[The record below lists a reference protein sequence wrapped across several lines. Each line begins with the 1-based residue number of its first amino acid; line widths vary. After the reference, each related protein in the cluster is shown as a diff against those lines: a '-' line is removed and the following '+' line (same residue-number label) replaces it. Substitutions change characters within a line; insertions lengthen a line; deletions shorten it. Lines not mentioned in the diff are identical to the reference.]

1 VIALAA
7 ATAAPEQWAG
17 VSARASQVPSFQAS
31 AIVNVGVAVVG
42 LVLAI
47 LLVARPTRSV
57 LTTSGLVGL
66 VVVVFCGIQYVV
78 GTALTGLWVWTTLGA
93 LLAVGFSWAGRA
105 QRSAAPA

>member
-1 VIALAA
+1 
-7 ATAAPEQWAG
+7 
-17 VSARASQVPSFQAS
+17 
-31 AIVNVGVAVVG
+31 
-42 LVLAI
+42 
-47 LLVARPTRSV
+47 V